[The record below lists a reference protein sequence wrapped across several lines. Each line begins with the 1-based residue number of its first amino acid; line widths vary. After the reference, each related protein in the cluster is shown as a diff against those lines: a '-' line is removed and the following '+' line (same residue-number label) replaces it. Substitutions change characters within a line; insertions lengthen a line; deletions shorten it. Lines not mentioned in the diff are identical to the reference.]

1 MSVIHFRNYI
11 LKKARSATNSLGR
24 TLVGRRAKREH
35 ISRRAPARLSSSPAA
50 HFFPPSTA
58 HVSHSD
64 GTVREHIAR
73 RPSPAAPSASVAAVA
88 AAAAASPGGVRAF
101 RRAAGVPASAGAAA
115 YTASS
120 GATNI
125 GVGVGVGRLHRLCG
139 RHRRRGGRRCRRRPS
154 PAPAHLRQPVHDRH
168 RAKKVKL
175 AARGPRGGQRGC
187 QADDVPALFTP
198 SGWWRASAAARAA
211 AASPNV
217 PDPPWRRGGG

>member
-1 MSVIHFRNYI
+1 MPCYLNKLEEHGAIV

-24 TLVGRRAKREH
+24 TLVRRRAKKNH
-35 ISRRAPARLSSSPAA
+35 VPPRAGTLVPSQAT

-64 GTVREHIAR
+64 GAVREHVAH
-73 RPSPAAPSASVAAVA
+73 RPSPAAPSASAAARVA
-88 AAAAASPGGVRAF
+88 AAAAAAAARSARAL
-101 RRAAGVPASAGAAA
+101 RSAAGVPASAGAAV

-125 GVGVGVGRLHRLCG
+125 GVGVGVGRFHRPCG
-139 RHRRRGGRRCRRRPS
+139 RHRRRGGRRRRRRPS

-168 RAKKVKL
+168 RAIKVKL

-187 QADDVPALFTP
+187 QADDVPALFSP
-198 SGWWRASAAARAA
+198 SG
-211 AASPNV
+211 
-217 PDPPWRRGGG
+217 